1 MPVFMKYDG
10 VDGQFNGA
18 DAYDFSQLMSEPTAP
33 AGEVNH
39 SEFAIVKR
47 LDSTAP
53 TVDYVF
59 GVEVPKLTSEPTAP
73 EAGGGPK
80 DWIIVESYQFA
91 DNAGADGK
99 GYVLTSI
106 QHSATDTTLVDQSG
120 TEASS
125 RLFVGNLTLDSQASV
140 QTGFGGGVSVA
151 AGDVNGDTNAIEQTI
166 TLFFG
171 DGSPTTSA
179 HAAISLGDGKAIE
192 AAGDDYGIGE
202 WSDPAQPDANP
213 DTLDCSELTQWAS
226 STGAPDATGDA
237 ADFVAWQKAEAL
249 GDPITFT
256 YTVTNTSPAYDDPQ
270 LTAIQARTGLLLP
283 AVQDDGLLLPAV
295 LQTSAGGEDSWG
307 LWQINVEPNQYN
319 PDTFANDLHDS
330 PTRPAVAMETLTIAH
345 EGYWLI

>member
-1 MPVFMKYDG
+1 MPVFMRYEG
-10 VDGQFNGA
+10 VDGQLNDA

-47 LDSTAP
+47 LNSTAP

-99 GYVLTSI
+99 GYLLTSI

-125 RLFVGNLTLDSQASV
+125 RLFVGNLTLNSEPAVPAQGDEALIDFV
-140 QTGFGGGVSVA
+140 NGADGGG
-151 AGDVNGDTNAIEQTI
+151 G
-166 TLFFG
+166 F
-171 DGSPTTSA
+171 
-179 HAAISLGDGKAIE
+179 
-192 AAGDDYGIGE
+192 DDH
-202 WSDPAQPDANP
+202 
-213 DTLDCSELTQWAS
+213 
-226 STGAPDATGDA
+226 DA
-237 ADFVAWQKAEAL
+237 ADFVAWQRGDAI

-256 YTVTNTSPAYDDPQ
+256 VTISNPSSATAFPGFAGGVRVASGDVNGGDNEPDRLVGVSGSDWTFDFQPQLTSEPTAPQAGGGHNDWIILESCQFADNAGADGKATEESQFGDPPGTPITYTVTIHPEPDAHDDF
-270 LTAIQARTGLLLP
+270 
-283 AVQDDGLLLPAV
+283 
-295 LQTSAGGEDSWG
+295 W
-307 LWQINVEPNQYN
+307 
-319 PDTFANDLHDS
+319 F
-330 PTRPAVAMETLTIAH
+330 
-345 EGYWLI
+345 

>member
-1 MPVFMKYDG
+1 MAITGWRGISDLCLALSVDAPPRATVMNLTITARDTSLERGTRTTEGQMPVFMKYDG

-256 YTVTNTSPAYDDPQ
+256 
-270 LTAIQARTGLLLP
+270 GLPPEKWSSLMY
-283 AVQDDGLLLPAV
+283 
-295 LQTSAGGEDSWG
+295 G
-307 LWQINVEPNQYN
+307 LW
-319 PDTFANDLHDS
+319 PDGGLKNAKEATH
-330 PTRPAVAMETLTIAH
+330 
-345 EGYWLI
+345 G